1 METPIAKVGRNK
13 EYIERAIK
21 IAWPAIIES
30 FFVALVA
37 FVDSYMVSQ
46 MGPYAV
52 AAVGLTT
59 QPKFI
64 CLTVFLSVN
73 VAVSALVA
81 RRKGQGERESANR
94 ILITALLCTIV
105 ALVVVSAIAVLA
117 ADPIMRFVGSE
128 PDTHDS
134 AVTYFRII
142 MGGSV
147 FQIISLIINAA
158 QRGSGNTRIA
168 MTTNVTS
175 NLVNVVFNYLLIGG
189 NLGFPRLGVAG
200 AAIATVIGT
209 VVACGMSIAS
219 LFRKISFVSVPYM
232 IQHKLR
238 ATRRAFGDIVSFA
251 SNVFVEQIMARIG
264 FFTTA
269 VLVAN
274 LGTNVMAAHQ
284 VGLNVMHLS
293 FAFGEGLQ
301 VAAVTL
307 IGESLGRKEKELA
320 KKYGNICQGIGL
332 VISIFLSVTL
342 LLAGEM
348 IYRLYFPGET
358 EIIAIGILIMRFM
371 TITVLCQVSQVIFM
385 GSLRGAGDVRFT
397 AIVCTISIAL
407 VRPTISYLAAYPLGW
422 GIAGIWTG
430 IFVDQLGRLLFTA
443 LRFRTGKW
451 MHKEI

>member
-1 METPIAKVGRNK
+1 MASSIVKLGENK
-13 EYIERAIK
+13 EHIQRAVRL
-21 IAWPAIIES
+21 AWPAIVES

-37 FVDSYMVSQ
+37 FVDSFMVSQ
-46 MGPYAV
+46 LGTYAV

-59 QPKFI
+59 QPKFL
-64 CLTVFLSVN
+64 CLTLFMSVN

-81 RRKGQGERESANR
+81 RRKGQNDRDSANR
-94 ILITALLCTIV
+94 ILITALLCAVV
-105 ALVVVSAIAVLA
+105 ALIVVSAAAITF
-117 ADPIMRFVGSE
+117 ADPLMHLVGSE

-134 AVTYFRII
+134 AVLYFRII

-158 QRGSGNTRIA
+158 QRGSGNTKIA

-189 NLGFPRLGVAG
+189 NFGFPRLGVAG

-209 VVACGMSIAS
+209 AVACAMSIAS
-219 LFRKISFVSVPYM
+219 LFRKISFVSIPYM
-232 IQHKLR
+232 IQNKLR
-238 ATRRAFGDIVSFA
+238 ATRKAFRDIIAFA
-251 SNVFVEQIMARIG
+251 SNIVVEQLMARVG

-269 VLVAN
+269 VLAAN
-274 LGTNVMAAHQ
+274 LGTNAMAAHQ
-284 VGLNVMHLS
+284 VGLNVMHLT

-301 VAAVTL
+301 VASVAL

-320 KKYGNICQGIGL
+320 KKYGRICQGIGL
-332 VISIFLSVTL
+332 GISVILSAILIF
-342 LLAGEM
+342 AGG
-348 IYRLYFPGET
+348 IVYRLYFPGEP
-358 EIIAIGILIMRFM
+358 EIIEIGVLLMRIMS
-371 TITVLCQVSQVIFM
+371 IIVLCQISQYIFM

-397 AIVCTISIAL
+397 AMACTISVAFI
-407 VRPTISYLAAYPLGW
+407 RPLISYLAAYPLGW
-422 GIAGIWTG
+422 GIVGIWMG
-430 IFVDQLGRLLFTA
+430 VFADQLARLVFTA